1 MNCVSR
7 VSGPLPAHPL
17 ATGHMQDEYV
27 GVYVDGADN
36 VINVPLG
43 RLPFADY
50 RNNLIASEG
59 FELNDHIY
67 LSLNLRFIH
76 LLYAYMCLKFMRTL

>member
-7 VSGPLPAHPL
+7 VSGPGPTHPL

-50 RNNLIASEG
+50 RNNLIVS
-59 FELNDHIY
+59 IIPI
-67 LSLNLRFIH
+67 FISH
-76 LLYAYMCLKFMRTL
+76 TQTAARATCHCGEKGR